1 MRQAIGRD
9 RPFDFA
15 GRRRDIHAPQHD
27 QNNDDKR
34 HDSGGGDEND
44 LHRIPGQLPIADG
57 FVINS
62 AVSLTETIQPRPESV
77 PAEQLN
83 LDRPVILVG
92 LMGAGKTRVGRRLA
106 ERLSLR
112 FLDTDIE
119 IEQETGK
126 TIAEL
131 FAQIGE
137 PAFRD
142 GERRTIARLMRGGV
156 SVIATGGGAFMDPQT
171 RANIRDKAL
180 SVWLR
185 ADLDTLVARTSRST
199 KRPLLQGVDRAAKL
213 GELMALRY
221 PVYAEAH
228 LTVDSLAGP
237 IEQTVDAVH
246 AALRQYCGPKA

>member
-1 MRQAIGRD
+1 LD
-9 RPFDFA
+9 LA
-15 GRRRDIHAPQHD
+15 GRGRHIDAAQNHEGYNDERHD
-27 QNNDDKR
+27 RGNDDKDDF
-34 HDSGGGDEND
+34 HTV
-44 LHRIPGQLPIADG
+44 PGQLPIANG

-62 AVSLTETIQPRPESV
+62 PVSLTQQTIPPHTESV
-77 PAEQLN
+77 PAGPLN

-106 ERLSLR
+106 ERLGLP
-112 FLDTDIE
+112 FIDTDIQ
-119 IEQETGK
+119 IEAENGK

-131 FAQIGE
+131 FSQIGE

-142 GERRTIARLMRGGV
+142 GERRTIARLMRGPVG
-156 SVIATGGGAFMDPQT
+156 VIATGGGAFMDAQT
-171 RANIRDKAL
+171 RANIREQAL

-185 ADLDTLVARTSRST
+185 ADLDTLVARTARSN

-213 GELMALRY
+213 AELMALRY

-237 IEQTVDAVH
+237 VEQTVDAVLD
-246 AALRQYCGPKA
+246 ALRTYCGECTQ